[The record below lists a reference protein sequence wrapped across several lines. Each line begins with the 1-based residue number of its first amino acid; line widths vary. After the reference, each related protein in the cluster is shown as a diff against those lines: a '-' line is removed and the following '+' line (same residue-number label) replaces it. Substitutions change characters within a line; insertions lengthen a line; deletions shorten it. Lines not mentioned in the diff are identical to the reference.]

1 MMNVAK
7 QHLLKKEI
15 CLDYF
20 KDMTLEE
27 QNAVVWIATALQRAK
42 DLHPKFAHGS
52 LAYCASIVAEESGE
66 YTRATNRFLYRD
78 GPFENMIDEVAQVGA
93 TAVRALV
100 MLQKKRKVAWKL
112 RKKKPVPLK
121 EK

>member
-1 MMNVAK
+1 MTNTGRPN
-7 QHLLKKEI
+7 LLKKEI

-20 KDMTLEE
+20 KELDLHDM
-27 QNAVVWIATALQRAK
+27 NAVVWMITALQRAK

-52 LAYCASIVAEESGE
+52 LAYAASIVSEEAGE

-78 GPFENMIDEVAQVGA
+78 GAYEKLIDEAAHTAA
-93 TAVRALV
+93 TAIRALV
-100 MLQKKRKVAWKL
+100 FLQKKRKVAWKL

-121 EK
+121 DK